1 MMEITNKYI
10 GNMNVV
16 RYTPGEFDLEMGFVL
31 PHIKKVFVQI
41 GGKLDDDSA
50 LHKWLAEVEPK
61 NQ

>member
-16 RYTPGEFDLEMGFVL
+16 RCTPGEFDLEMGFVL

-50 LHKWLAEVEPK
+50 LRKWLAEVEPK

>member
-1 MMEITNKYI
+1 
-10 GNMNVV
+10 MNVV

-31 PHIKKVFVQI
+31 PRIKKVFVQI